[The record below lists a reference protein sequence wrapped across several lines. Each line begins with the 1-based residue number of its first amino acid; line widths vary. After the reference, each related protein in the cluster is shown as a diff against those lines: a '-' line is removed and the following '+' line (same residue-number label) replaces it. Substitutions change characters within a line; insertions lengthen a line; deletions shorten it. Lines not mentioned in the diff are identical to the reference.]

1 MNSKKKIEY
10 FKRSFAGLFLLLFTV
25 LVFKFLFF
33 TSFIKSHKKEFRKQ
47 LIEQSSESVFDL
59 KIALNEILFD
69 KPGFDWKEK
78 GKELVINGVY
88 HEVVKIKK
96 FKDHAIVSLIEDS
109 RENEMFNKYFCLNKN
124 MQNEYSD
131 LMKLLLD
138 FNCIEQKITYNIQ
151 AYFVDNENTSQDV
164 IFSESDFLNKIIKPP
179 QKLVI

>member
-1 MNSKKKIEY
+1 MFGKKKIEY
-10 FKRSFAGLFLLLFTV
+10 FKRSFVVFFLLVFTI
-25 LVFKFLFF
+25 LAFKFLFF
-33 TSFIKSHKKEFRKQ
+33 TSFIKSHKKDFRKQ
-47 LIEQSSESVFDL
+47 LIEQSSEKVFVL
-59 KIALNEILFD
+59 KIALHELLVD

-96 FKDHAIVSLIEDS
+96 FDDHALVSLIEDS
-109 RENEMFNKYFCLNKN
+109 QENEMFNKYFCLNKN

-138 FNCIEQKITYNIQ
+138 FGYIDQKINYNIQ
-151 AYFVDNENTSQDV
+151 SYFVNSENASMDV

-179 QKLVI
+179 RTQQT

>member
-1 MNSKKKIEY
+1 M
-10 FKRSFAGLFLLLFTV
+10 LLFTV
-25 LVFKFLFF
+25 LAFKFLFF
-33 TSFIKSHKKEFRKQ
+33 TSFIKSHKKDFRKQ

-59 KIALNEILFD
+59 KIALNEVLVD

-109 RENEMFNKYFCLNKN
+109 QENELFNKYFCLNKN

-138 FNCIEQKITYNIQ
+138 FNCIEQQTAYNIHT
-151 AYFVDNENTSQDV
+151 YFVNCKNVSQD
-164 IFSESDFLNKIIKPP
+164 FMFTEFDYFNKLIKPP